1 MSGNKSCMVRLQREY
16 KALIKEP
23 VPNITAHPLP
33 QDMLEWH
40 YVLEGS
46 SGTEY
51 EGGVYHGKIVFPPQY
66 PFKPPSILMLTP
78 NGRFATGTK
87 LCLSMTDYHP
97 ESWNP
102 MWSVGT
108 ILAGLLSFMTDDQPT
123 TGSIS
128 CNEEM
133 KRDFAKGSLAFN
145 VKNSTFRK
153 LFPDW
158 VEEHKR
164 REKEALQGGEGIEK
178 DRLETA
184 GETQDSKE
192 GKGGGMIG
200 EQQQQQQQVDRVN
213 EPREGTGGYGTVL
226 SFLAVAMVIA
236 GLLAVPLVSPDFAV

>member
-1 MSGNKSCMVRLQREY
+1 MAGNKSCMVRLQREY
-16 KALIKEP
+16 KALLKDP
-23 VPNITAHPLP
+23 VPNVTAHPLP

-51 EGGVYHGKIVFPPQY
+51 EGGVFHGKIVFPPQY

-108 ILAGLLSFMTDDQPT
+108 ILAGLLSFMSDDQPT

-128 CNEEM
+128 CSKEM
-133 KRDFAKGSLAFN
+133 KRDFAKASLVFN
-145 VKNSTFRK
+145 TKNSTFRK
-153 LFPDW
+153 LFPNW

-164 REKEALQGGEGIEK
+164 REKELEEGEEVEK
-178 DRLETA
+178 KDGLANA
-184 GETQDSKE
+184 GEVQEDKGE
-192 GKGGGMIG
+192 GKGGELRG
-200 EQQQQQQQVDRVN
+200 EQQQQQRERV
-213 EPREGTGGYGTVL
+213 REGGEDASGYKTVF
-226 SFLAVAMVIA
+226 SFLAVAVVIA
-236 GLLAVPLVSPDFAV
+236 GLLAVPLMSTDFAV